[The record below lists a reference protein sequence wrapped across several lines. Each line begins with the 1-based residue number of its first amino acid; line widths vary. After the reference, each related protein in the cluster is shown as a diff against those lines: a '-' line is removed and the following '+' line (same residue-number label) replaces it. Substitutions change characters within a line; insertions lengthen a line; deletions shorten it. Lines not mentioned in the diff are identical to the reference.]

1 MGIIYAYIHF
11 LTTPSRPGRKPS
23 RHNQQKKELKQ
34 KSPVS
39 SSRRRSS
46 SSNDAQERVRSPKRR
61 STLNSRDAA
70 YDDAIAAS
78 LLSVQNDNLR
88 AQIAEREKQRWVQ
101 YGGQVTPSQNDDEN
115 GNIEQTEEQ
124 PVAEDND
131 GDKVPENEREHE
143 HEQEREPSKEKHIDG
158 EADYKPRSRS
168 DPRAAA
174 PRGRGGKRKDNGR
187 NSAAA
192 KARNKEK
199 SVVNDDEEK
208 T

>member
-1 MGIIYAYIHF
+1 M
-11 LTTPSRPGRKPS
+11 
-23 RHNQQKKELKQ
+23 KQ

-115 GNIEQTEEQ
+115 GNIEQIEEQ
-124 PVAEDND
+124 TVAEDND
-131 GDKVPENEREHE
+131 GDKVPENEREREREREHE
-143 HEQEREPSKEKHIDG
+143 HEQEREPSREKHIDG

-187 NSAAA
+187 NSAAV

-208 T
+208 M